1 MKIRNF
7 LTFALVFAVGITG
20 INAKERPAKNNRNK
34 SALEALAEGC
44 APATAQ
50 TDLNIN
56 NVRARILGGGDMW
69 WDLNDAQYE
78 VPKGSNKHAM
88 FAGALWLGGI
98 DDADQLKL
106 AAMTYRQDGVDYWPG
121 PLDDNASTS
130 EGICQEYDRHWT
142 VLRSDVK
149 KKKKPTS
156 KRPQRKNPKKNR
168 SKQRVNQ

>member
-1 MKIRNF
+1 MKIRSF
-7 LTFALVFAVGITG
+7 LTFALVFSVSITG
-20 INAKERPAKNNRNK
+20 LNAKEKPAKNNKNK

-78 VPKGSNKHAM
+78 VPKGSNKHSM

-98 DDADQLKL
+98 DDADQLK
-106 AAMTYRQDGVDYWPG
+106 
-121 PLDDNASTS
+121 
-130 EGICQEYDRHWT
+130 
-142 VLRSDVK
+142 
-149 KKKKPTS
+149 
-156 KRPQRKNPKKNR
+156 
-168 SKQRVNQ
+168 